1 MKMKNENEW
10 NEKKN
15 DWKENPKYI
24 QACCD
29 FILGGGLWS
38 SKTKNKSEINFLHQ
52 CSCDNRGN
60 TMQNTL

>member
-1 MKMKNENEW
+1 MKMKNE
-10 NEKKN
+10 N

-29 FILGGGLWS
+29 FILGGGGLWS